1 MGLGFRI
8 YLFVYLFIFLACP
21 NSVPTWLTCVF
32 WNFDSW
38 LLMLCCWPIV
48 QKTLDSPP
56 PHPPPRPPSPNNTH
70 FMTILSSEKK
80 TQNRCRSCLLFS
92 ACVCLHRMPLCAH
105 PDRGKLNFR
114 KQIDKIGLMSGSFQA
129 QSIPLLVPAISTFY
143 LLFSSLASKTQF
155 SSPLE
160 YKLHI
165 KCTAQ
170 RQRACYS
177 CLCSNGNDN

>member
-1 MGLGFRI
+1 MSQFCSNVTNLCH
-8 YLFVYLFIFLACP
+8 LKL
-21 NSVPTWLTCVF
+21 
-32 WNFDSW
+32 W
-38 LLMLCCWPIV
+38 LLIIDALLPTNCP
-48 QKTLDSPP
+48 KNGDSPP
-56 PHPPPRPPSPNNTH
+56 HSHPPARPPSPNNPR

-80 TQNRCRSCLLFS
+80 KQNRCRSCLLFS
-92 ACVCLHRMPLCAH
+92 VCVCLHRMPLCAH

-114 KQIDKIGLMSGSFQA
+114 KQIDKIRLMSGSFQA
-129 QSIPLLVPAISTFY
+129 QSIPLLVSAISTFY
-143 LLFSSLASKTQF
+143 LLFSSLASQIQF

-165 KCTAQ
+165 KHTVQ